1 MSNKQPGFATRA
13 IHVGQEPD
21 AETGAVSP
29 PIHPT
34 STYVQ
39 QELGKHKGYEYS
51 RGENP
56 TRTRLAQN
64 LAALE
69 RGVAA
74 PAFASGMAAINAI
87 SSMSK
92 SAVPIVVGPNLS
104 SGLPR
109 LFYQSL

>member
-1 MSNKQPGFATRA
+1 MVCAGAGARAAATLVWSLKLMTKNDQIGFATRA

-39 QELGKHKGYEYS
+39 QELGKNKGYEYARTS
-51 RGENP
+51 NP
-56 TRTRLAQN
+56 TRTRLEQN

-69 RGVAA
+69 GGIRSEERRVGKERG
-74 PAFASGMAAINAI
+74 
-87 SSMSK
+87 
-92 SAVPIVVGPNLS
+92 
-104 SGLPR
+104 
-109 LFYQSL
+109 